1 MIKEKY
7 SLLKNQL
14 DEKARRLWAASE
26 ALVLGGRGVS
36 AVHRATGLSRTTIA
50 KGIAEIKTQAP
61 PSAQHLIAQASTR
74 DVSAGREAGAS
85 LPGRWIQA

>member
-36 AVHRATGLSRTTIA
+36 AVHRATGLSRTTFA

-61 PSAQHLIAQASTR
+61 PHPPST
-74 DVSAGREAGAS
+74 
-85 LPGRWIQA
+85 